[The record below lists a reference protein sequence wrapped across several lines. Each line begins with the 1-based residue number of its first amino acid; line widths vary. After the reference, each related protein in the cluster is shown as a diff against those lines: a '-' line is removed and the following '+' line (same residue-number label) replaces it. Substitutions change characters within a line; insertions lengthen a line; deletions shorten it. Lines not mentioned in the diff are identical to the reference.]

1 MYGIFNIVTGQDEYA
16 VRTYAR
22 YTYMYT
28 LQSESGIM
36 QYDCVVLQMKFVVE
50 RTVSYFI
57 QTI

>member
-16 VRTYAR
+16 VRYVR

-28 LQSESGIM
+28 FQSESGIM